1 MQGFYA
7 PVDLGTGSA
16 WIRRWRRRLVF
27 NNGLKGSPC
36 TVANHYK
43 TSGARIGTTELV
55 YVSIQTL
62 ARQIMGQATF
72 AAGQRVLIVD
82 DDEDVLEVAAMLVR
96 DLGYCVVTAR
106 SGADALRLLKR
117 DRTVSV
123 LFSDIVMPGMDGE
136 TLARL
141 ALAVRPG
148 LQVILASGARRPTAK
163 VAFVQKPY
171 RAVDLISVLPRFPR
185 CRAADGI

>member
-1 MQGFYA
+1 M
-7 PVDLGTGSA
+7 
-16 WIRRWRRRLVF
+16 VF

-36 TVANHYK
+36 TVANHFR
-43 TSGARIGTTELV
+43 SV
-55 YVSIQTL
+55 YRYDGVSVCQHTDPR
-62 ARQIMGQATF
+62 RQIMDQATF
-72 AAGQRVLIVD
+72 AVGQRVLIVD
-82 DDEDVLEVAAMLVR
+82 DDEDVLEIAAMLVR
-96 DLGYCVVTAR
+96 DLGYSVVTAR

-136 TLARL
+136 TLAQL

-163 VAFVQKPY
+163 VTFVQKPY